1 MMTHSLTTKNIIK
14 VVLTLQF
21 TDTCNQIEFEVAE
34 ATTDLFL
41 SHIRLKNSHQN
52 LKKSPPIPRPKSEKY
67 RKISKNDF

>member
-1 MMTHSLTTKNIIK
+1 MSLLIIIRHYWTSK
-14 VVLTLQF
+14 IVITIVPFLQF

-52 LKKSPPIPRPKSEKY
+52 LKKSPPIPRPKSENIEK
-67 RKISKNDF
+67 